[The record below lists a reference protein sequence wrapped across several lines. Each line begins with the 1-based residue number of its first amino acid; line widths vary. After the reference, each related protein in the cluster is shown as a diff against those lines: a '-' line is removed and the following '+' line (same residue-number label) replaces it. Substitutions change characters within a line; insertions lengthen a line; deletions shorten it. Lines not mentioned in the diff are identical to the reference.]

1 MSTLRRIPDAP
12 KRLIAHAAATR
23 HGVLDEALVLT
34 RAECEDIVQRGL
46 KLSKADACRIAIG
59 STYQTNLRF
68 ADNQM
73 STSGISDDASITIS
87 SVVGKKRASVSTND
101 VSPEGL
107 ARAVA
112 QSEALARLSPDD
124 PELMPE
130 LGAQEYASIA
140 AWFDSTANLSADDR
154 AKAALTALEPAR
166 RANDLT
172 VAGFIDCSASA
183 TAIGTST
190 GLFAYHRST
199 GANYTLTVRTS
210 DGTGSGW
217 IGADENDFGKIDFR
231 DIATRA
237 IEKSRAS
244 RNPQAIEPGRYMV
257 IFEPQAVSDL
267 IGSVRGAMNARA
279 AEEGR
284 SPFSVRGPNGNGTK
298 LGERIMDSR
307 VTLITD
313 PADPQLLGAPFDG
326 DGLPQGR
333 QVWVENGVLKQ
344 LAYTRFWA
352 QRKGVAPTGGGG
364 GGFGS
369 GGGGGGGGGLKML
382 GGDSSIEAMIA
393 ATERA
398 VLVTRLWYLRPIDNR
413 TLVYTGLTRDGTF
426 LVENGKVAR
435 SIKNFR
441 FNDSPLFLL
450 NNLEAVG
457 QSVRVAEGGAVVPAL
472 KARDFSFTSL
482 SDAV

>member
-1 MSTLRRIPDAP
+1 VSTLRHHPDAP
-12 KRLIAHAAATR
+12 KRLIAHDAASR
-23 HGVLDEALVLT
+23 HGVIDEALVLS
-34 RAECEDIVQRGL
+34 RAECEDIVQRAL
-46 KLSKADACRIAIG
+46 TLSKADACRINIG
-59 STYQTNLRF
+59 ASYQTNLRF

-87 SVVGKKRASVSTND
+87 SVFGKKRASVTTND
-101 VSPEGL
+101 TSPDGL

-112 QSEALARLSPDD
+112 QSEALAKLSPDD

-130 LGAQEYASIA
+130 LGPQQYATIP
-140 AWFDSTANLSADDR
+140 AWFDSTANLSAEDR

-166 RANDLT
+166 RASDLT

-183 TAIGTST
+183 TALGTSA
-190 GLFAYHRST
+190 GLFAYHRGT
-199 GANYTLTVRTS
+199 GANYTLTVRTN

-217 IGADENDFGKIDFR
+217 IGADENDFAKIDFR
-231 DIATRA
+231 GIATRA

-244 RNPQAIEPGRYMV
+244 RNPQAIEPGRYTV

-279 AEEGR
+279 ADEGR

-298 LGERIMDSR
+298 LGERIMDAR
-307 VTLITD
+307 VTLLTD

-364 GGFGS
+364 GGFG
-369 GGGGGGGGGLKML
+369 GGGGGGLKMM

-393 ATERA
+393 GTERA

>member
-1 MSTLRRIPDAP
+1 MSTLRHIPDAP
-12 KRLIAHAAATR
+12 KRLIAHAVATR

-101 VSPEGL
+101 VSPKGL

-130 LGAQEYASIA
+130 LGAQEYASIS

-166 RANDLT
+166 RTNDLT

-183 TAIGTST
+183 TAIGTSA

-231 DIATRA
+231 GIATRA

-279 AEEGR
+279 ADEGR

-298 LGERIMDSR
+298 LGERIMDAR

-313 PADPQLLGAPFDG
+313 PADPQILGAPFDG

-352 QRKGVAPTGGGG
+352 QQKGVAPTGGGG
-364 GGFGS
+364 GGFGD
-369 GGGGGGGGGLKML
+369 GGGGGGGLKML

-457 QSVRVAEGGAVVPAL
+457 QSVRVAEGGAVVPAI

>member
-1 MSTLRRIPDAP
+1 MSTLRHLPDSP
-12 KRLIAHAAATR
+12 KRLLAHATAAR
-23 HGVLDEALVLT
+23 HGVLDEALVLS
-34 RAECEDIVQRGL
+34 RAECEDIVQRAL
-46 KLSKADACRIAIG
+46 KLSKADACRVNIG
-59 STYQTNLRF
+59 ASYQTNLRF

-87 SVVGKKRASVSTND
+87 SVIGRKRASVSTND

-112 QSEALARLSPDD
+112 QSEALARLAPDD

-130 LGAQEYASIA
+130 LGPQQYATIP
-140 AWFDSTANLSADDR
+140 AWFDATANLSAEDR

-166 RANDLT
+166 RAKDLT
-172 VAGFIDCSASA
+172 VAGFIDCAVSA
-183 TAIGTST
+183 TAIGTSA

-199 GANYTLTVRTS
+199 GANYTLTVRTN

-217 IGADENDFGKIDFR
+217 VGADENDFSRIDFAG
-231 DIATRA
+231 IATRA
-237 IEKSRAS
+237 IDKARAS
-244 RNPQAIEPGRYMV
+244 RNPQAIEPGRYTV

-284 SPFSVRGPNGNGTK
+284 SPFSVRGGGTK
-298 LGERIMDSR
+298 LGERIMDAR
-307 VTLITD
+307 VTLLTD

-333 QVWVENGVLKQ
+333 QVWVQDGVLKQ

-352 QRKGVAPTGGGG
+352 SKKGVTPTGGGG
-364 GGFGS
+364 F
-369 GGGGGGGGGLKML
+369 GGGGLKMV
-382 GGDSSIEAMIA
+382 GGDASLDAIIRS
-393 ATERA
+393 TERA
-398 VLVTRLWYLRPIDNR
+398 VLVTRLWYLRVVDNR

-450 NNLEAVG
+450 NNVEAVG
-457 QSVRVAEGGAVVPAL
+457 PSVRVAEGGSVVPAL

>member
-1 MSTLRRIPDAP
+1 MSTLSHIPDSP
-12 KRLIAHAAATR
+12 KRLIAHAAAAR
-23 HGVLDEALVLT
+23 HGVIDEALVLS
-34 RAECEDIVQRGL
+34 RAECEDIVQRAL
-46 KLSKADACRIAIG
+46 KLSKADACRVNVG
-59 STYQTNLRF
+59 SSYQTNLRF

-87 SVVGKKRASVSTND
+87 SVFGKKRASVSTND

-112 QSEALARLSPDD
+112 QSEALAKLSPDD

-130 LGAQEYASIA
+130 LGAQTNATIP
-140 AWFDSTANLSADDR
+140 AWFDSTANLSAEDR
-154 AKAALTALEPAR
+154 ARAALTALQPAR
-166 RANDLT
+166 KAKDLT

-183 TAIGTST
+183 TAIGTSA

-199 GANYTLTVRTS
+199 GANYTLTVRTN

-217 IGADENDFGKIDFR
+217 VGGDENDFARIDFAG
-231 DIATRA
+231 IATRA
-237 IEKSRAS
+237 IEKARAS
-244 RNPQAIEPGRYMV
+244 RNPQAIEPGRYTV

-267 IGSVRGAMNARA
+267 IGSVRGAMNARS

-298 LGERIMDSR
+298 LGERIMDAR
-307 VTLITD
+307 VTLVTD
-313 PADPQLLGAPFDG
+313 PADPQILGAPFDG
-326 DGLPQGR
+326 EGMPTGR

-344 LAYTRFWA
+344 LAYSRFWA
-352 QRKGVAPTGGGG
+352 ARKGVTANSGGG
-364 GGFGS
+364 GGF
-369 GGGGGGGGGLKML
+369 GGGGGGGLKML
-382 GGDSSIEAMIA
+382 GGDASMDAMIKS
-393 ATERA
+393 TERA
-398 VLVTRLWYLRPIDNR
+398 VLVTRLWYLRVVDGR

-426 LVENGKVAR
+426 LVENGRIAR

-450 NNLEAVG
+450 NNVEAIG
-457 QSVRVAEGGAVVPAL
+457 PTVRVAEGGSVVPAL

>member
-1 MSTLRRIPDAP
+1 MSTLRHLPDAP
-12 KRLIAHAAATR
+12 KRLIAHHAAER
-23 HGVLDEALVLT
+23 HGVLDEALVLS
-34 RAECEDIVQRGL
+34 RAECEDIVQRAL
-46 KLSKADACRIAIG
+46 RLSKADACRISIG
-59 STYQTNLRF
+59 ATYQTNLRF

-73 STSGISDDASITIS
+73 STSGISDDATITIS
-87 SVVGKKRASVSTND
+87 SIFGRKRASVTTND

-112 QSEALARLSPDD
+112 QSEALAKLSPDD

-130 LGAQEYASIA
+130 LGPQTYASIP
-140 AWFDSTANLSADDR
+140 AWFDSTAGLSAEDR
-154 AKAALTALEPAR
+154 ARAALTALEPAR
-166 RANDLT
+166 RARDLT

-183 TAIGTST
+183 TAIGTSA

-199 GANYTLTVRTS
+199 GANYTLTVRTD

-217 IGADENDFGKIDFR
+217 VGADENDFGRIDFAG
-231 DIATRA
+231 IATRA

-244 RNPQAIEPGRYMV
+244 RNPQAIEPGRYTV

-284 SPFSVRGPNGNGTK
+284 SPFSTRGPDGAGTK
-298 LGERIMDSR
+298 VGERIMDAR
-307 VTLITD
+307 VTLLTD

-333 QVWVENGVLKQ
+333 QVWVQDGVLKQ
-344 LAYTRFWA
+344 LAYTRYWA

-364 GGFGS
+364 GF
-369 GGGGGGGGGLKML
+369 GGGGGGLKML
-382 GGDSSIEAMIA
+382 GGDASLENMIRN
-393 ATERA
+393 TERA
-398 VLVTRLWYLRPIDNR
+398 VLVTRLWYLRPVDPR

-450 NNLEAVG
+450 NNLQALG
-457 QSVRVAEGGAVVPAL
+457 PSVRVAEGGSVVPAL
-472 KARDFSFTSL
+472 TARDFNFTSL

>member
-1 MSTLRRIPDAP
+1 MSTLRHLPDAP
-12 KRLIAHAAATR
+12 KRLIAHAAAAR

-46 KLSKADACRIAIG
+46 NLSKADACRIAIG
-59 STYQTNLRF
+59 SSYQTNLRF

-87 SVVGKKRASVSTND
+87 SVVGKKRASVTTND
-101 VSPEGL
+101 ISPEGL

-130 LGAQEYASIA
+130 LGPQQYASIP
-140 AWFDSTANLSADDR
+140 AWFDSTANLSAEDR

-183 TAIGTST
+183 TALGTSA

-199 GANYTLTVRTS
+199 GANYTLTVRTN

-217 IGADENDFGKIDFR
+217 IGADENDFAKIDFR
-231 DIATRA
+231 GIATRA

-244 RNPQAIEPGRYMV
+244 RNPQAIEPGRYTV

-284 SPFSVRGPNGNGTK
+284 SPFSVRGPGGSNGTK
-298 LGERIMDSR
+298 LGARIMDAR
-307 VTLITD
+307 VTLLTD
-313 PADPQLLGAPFDG
+313 PADPQILGAPFDG

-344 LAYTRFWA
+344 LAYTRVWA
-352 QRKGVAPTGGGG
+352 QRKGVTPTGGAG
-364 GGFGS
+364 GGF
-369 GGGGGGGGGLKML
+369 GGGGGGGLKMM

-393 ATERA
+393 STERA
-398 VLVTRLWYLRPIDNR
+398 VLVTRLWYLRAVDQR

>member
-1 MSTLRRIPDAP
+1 MSTLIAIPDSP
-12 KRLIAHAAATR
+12 KRLIANAAAAR
-23 HGVLDEALVLT
+23 HGVIDEALVLS
-34 RAECEDIVQRGL
+34 RAECEDIVQRAL
-46 KLSKADACRIAIG
+46 KLSKADACRVNVG
-59 STYQTNLRF
+59 SSYQTNLRF

-87 SVVGKKRASVSTND
+87 SVFGKKRASVSTND

-112 QSEALARLSPDD
+112 QSEALAKLSPDD

-130 LGAQEYASIA
+130 LGPQTYATIP

-166 RANDLT
+166 RARDLT

-183 TAIGTST
+183 TALGTSA

-199 GANYTLTVRTS
+199 GANYTLTVRTN

-217 IGADENDFGKIDFR
+217 IGGDENDFGKIDFSG
-231 DIATRA
+231 IATRA
-237 IEKSRAS
+237 IEKARAS
-244 RNPQAIEPGRYMV
+244 RNPQAIEPGRYTV

-267 IGSVRGAMNARA
+267 IGSVRGAMNARS

-298 LGERIMDSR
+298 LGERIMDGR
-307 VTLITD
+307 VTIVTD
-313 PADPQLLGAPFDG
+313 PADPQILGAPFDG
-326 DGLPQGR
+326 EGMPTGR

-344 LAYTRFWA
+344 LAYSRFWA
-352 QRKGVAPTGGGG
+352 ARKGVTANSGGG
-364 GGFGS
+364 GGF
-369 GGGGGGGGGLKML
+369 GGGGGGGLKML
-382 GGDSSIEAMIA
+382 GGDSSIDAMIKG
-393 ATERA
+393 TERA
-398 VLVTRLWYLRPIDNR
+398 VLVTRLWYLRVVDGR

-457 QSVRVAEGGAVVPAL
+457 PTVRVAEGGSVVPAL
-472 KARDFSFTSL
+472 KARDFNFTSL

>member
-1 MSTLRRIPDAP
+1 M
-12 KRLIAHAAATR
+12 
-23 HGVLDEALVLT
+23 DEALVLS
-34 RAECEDIVQRGL
+34 RAECEDIVQRAL
-46 KLSKADACRIAIG
+46 KLSKADACRVSVG
-59 STYQTNLRF
+59 SSYDTNLRF

-73 STSGISDDASITIS
+73 STSGITDDASISIT

-112 QSEALARLSPDD
+112 QSEALARLAPDD

-130 LGAQEYASIA
+130 LGPQTYATIP
-140 AWFDSTANLSADDR
+140 AWFDSTANLSAEDR

-166 RANDLT
+166 RAKDLT
-172 VAGFIDCSASA
+172 VAGFIECSARA
-183 TAIGTST
+183 TALGTSA

-199 GANYTLTVRTS
+199 GANYTLTVRTN

-217 IGADENDFGKIDFR
+217 IGADENDFSKIDFAG
-231 DIATRA
+231 IATRA

-244 RNPQAIEPGRYMV
+244 RNPQAIEPGRYTV

-267 IGSVRGAMNARA
+267 IGSVRGAMNARSA
-279 AEEGR
+279 DEGR
-284 SPFSVRGPNGNGTK
+284 SPFSVRGGGTK
-298 LGERIMDSR
+298 LGQSIMDSR
-307 VTLITD
+307 VTLLTD
-313 PADPQLLGAPFDG
+313 PADPQILGAPFDG
-326 DGLPQGR
+326 DGLPAGR

-352 QRKGVAPTGGGG
+352 QRKGVTPTGGGG
-364 GGFGS
+364 F
-369 GGGGGGGGGLKML
+369 GGGLKML
-382 GGDSSIEAMIA
+382 GGASSLDEMIKN
-393 ATERA
+393 TERA
-398 VLVTRLWYLRPIDNR
+398 VLVTRLWYLRAVDQR

-426 LVENGKVAR
+426 LVENGRISR

-457 QSVRVAEGGAVVPAL
+457 PSVRVAEGGSVVPTL